1 MYGKLT
7 EDPTTVAASGWNS
20 FVGRK
25 EGEGG
30 GEEEGGGFGS
40 PPSLEMW
47 EFAFLFVDLFNG
59 QGSQTAIHQQT
70 TCR

>member
-7 EDPTTVAASGWNS
+7 EDPTTVAASGWSS

-25 EGEGG
+25 ESGG
-30 GEEEGGGFGS
+30 RGGGGFGS